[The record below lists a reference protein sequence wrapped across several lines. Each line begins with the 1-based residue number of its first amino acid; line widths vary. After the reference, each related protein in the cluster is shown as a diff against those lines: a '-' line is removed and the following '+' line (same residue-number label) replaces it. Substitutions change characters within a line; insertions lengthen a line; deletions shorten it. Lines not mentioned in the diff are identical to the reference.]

1 MPLVPKRLMLRRSER
16 VRARSTCKAESRGH
30 CHQIGERVSLHL
42 SHHLTSVCLYCDL
55 ADVELATDLFIQQ
68 AGGYQGHDLP
78 FARRERRVTVPER
91 PYLRLATK
99 CGLTALDGASDSTQQ
114 HIIAEW
120 LRQEFDSARL
130 HGLDGHRYVTVTR
143 NEDDRHVD
151 PIAGD
156 AFLQIETIE
165 TWKRNVEYEAARNKD
180 SWAAE
185 KFLCGREYFRCQPS
199 QRINNSSDS
208 RTETSSSTTN
218 TIGVASDMG
227 VDPTS
232 WPSARA
238 KFILYPPGAAHTRS
252 PNSLEVRH

>member
-1 MPLVPKRLMLRRSER
+1 MPLVPKKPMIRRSER

-42 SHHLTSVCLYCDL
+42 SHHLTPVCLYCDL

-68 AGGYQGHDLP
+68 AGGYQRHDLP
-78 FARRERRVTVPER
+78 FARSERRVTVPER

-99 CGLTALDGASDSTQQ
+99 CGRAASYLTFLFQASMVS
-114 HIIAEW
+114 IRSLAMRFCRSRP
-120 LRQEFDSARL
+120 LR
-130 HGLDGHRYVTVTR
+130 
-143 NEDDRHVD
+143 
-151 PIAGD
+151 P
-156 AFLQIETIE
+156 
-165 TWKRNVEYEAARNKD
+165 
-180 SWAAE
+180 
-185 KFLCGREYFRCQPS
+185 GRETSSMRQLGTRTRGRLRNSCADANISGCQPS

-218 TIGVASDMG
+218 TIGVPSDMG
-227 VDPTS
+227 DNPTS

-238 KFILYPPGAAHTRS
+238 KFILYPPGAAHSRS

>member
-1 MPLVPKRLMLRRSER
+1 MPLVPKRPMIKRSGR
-16 VRARSTCKAESRGH
+16 VRTWHTRKAESRGH

-42 SHHLTSVCLYCDL
+42 SHHLTSVCLYRDL

-78 FARRERRVTVPER
+78 FARREQCVTVPER

-99 CGLTALDGASDSTQQ
+99 CGLAALDGVSDGTQQ

-120 LRQEFDSARL
+120 LRQELDSARL
-130 HGLDGHRYVTVTR
+130 HGLDGHRYVTVPR

-156 AFLQIETIE
+156 AFLQLETR
-165 TWKRNVEYEAARNKD
+165 TRARLRNSCADANI
-180 SWAAE
+180 S
-185 KFLCGREYFRCQPS
+185 GCQPS
-199 QRINNSSDS
+199 HRINNSSDS

-218 TIGVASDMG
+218 TIGVPSDMR
-227 VDPTS
+227 DDSTS
-232 WPSARA
+232 WPGART
-238 KFILYPPGAAHTRS
+238 KFILYPPGAAHSRS
-252 PNSLEVRH
+252 LTSLEVRH